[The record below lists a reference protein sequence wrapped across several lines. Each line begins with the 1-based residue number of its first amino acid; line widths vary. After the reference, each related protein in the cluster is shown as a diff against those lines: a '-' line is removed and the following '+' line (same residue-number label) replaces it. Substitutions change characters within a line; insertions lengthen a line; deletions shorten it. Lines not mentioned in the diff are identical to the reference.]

1 MKSAVLLT
9 VGEVA
14 NRLKCHPQTVRRWIW
29 SGKLGHVKAGGLVR
43 IPAEEVWR
51 LLKEDEGATGRD
63 KRRTGVVALR
73 ATMET
78 LRSRGTHGELAELT
92 RKIQEGDQTA
102 EWDSAVDSPPR
113 VRP

>member
-14 NRLKCHPQTVRRWIW
+14 NRLKCHPQTVRRRIG
-29 SGKLGHVKAGGLVR
+29 SGKLGHVNVGGLVR
-43 IPAEEVWR
+43 IRAEEVQR
-51 LLKEDEGATGRD
+51 LLKEDEGAAGRD

-78 LRSRGTHGELAELT
+78 LRSRVTHGELAELT
-92 RKIQEGDQTA
+92 RKIQESEQ
-102 EWDSAVDSPPR
+102 SAG
-113 VRP
+113 